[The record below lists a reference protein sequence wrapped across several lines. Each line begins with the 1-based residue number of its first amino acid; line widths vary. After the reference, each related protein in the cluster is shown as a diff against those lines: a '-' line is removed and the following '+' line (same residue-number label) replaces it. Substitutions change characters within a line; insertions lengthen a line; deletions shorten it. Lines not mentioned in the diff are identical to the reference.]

1 MLNKI
6 AEYWK
11 LRKEK
16 KRLKDLVKAAGYR
29 YACDRDILSGKE
41 CAVLKDITDRAKEV
55 RKLSSGE
62 IAAFT
67 DEYCDIV
74 DTMNPLRSQT
84 ARTIRNLLDVLA
96 VAFGVAFGIRA
107 LYLQPFKIPT
117 GSMQPTLFGIHY
129 VDRAGLEKHGNA
141 LSRFLIPR
149 TSTRTYLKVQKT
161 GEMSRQ
167 IVPVNSFLSE
177 KTGINIGGVNY
188 LLPGNFHNI
197 YQYVDCTKE
206 EYKQGE
212 VLCDG
217 WLVTGDHLFV
227 ERLSIYFRGIK
238 RGDVAVFNTENITA
252 DTQPMG
258 GYYYI
263 KRIAGLPGDT
273 IRIDG
278 NILKIRKRGETEFRA
293 AAEIHPGFAKTDS
306 MKGGYHGHIADGHLA
321 DGNEITVPE
330 NHYFALGDNTSNS
343 LDGRHWGFIP
353 RRNMIGLAVNV
364 FWPITRRWGI
374 VDTKQPINEPT
385 YLPYSMQIQ

>member
-1 MLNKI
+1 MPNNI

-16 KRLKDLVKAAGYR
+16 KRLKELFKAACYR
-29 YACDRDILSGKE
+29 YACDRDILSEKE
-41 CAVLKDITDRAKEV
+41 CSKLEEIMEQAKDIN
-55 RKLSSGE
+55 RKNADE
-62 IAAFT
+62 ISDF
-67 DEYCDIV
+67 V
-74 DTMNPLRSQT
+74 DMHADAVNAMNPLRNKT
-84 ARTIRNLLDVLA
+84 ARSVRNFLDVLA

-129 VDRAGLEKHGNA
+129 VDKAGLEKHGNA
-141 LSRFLIPR
+141 LSRFLIPL
-149 TSTRTYLKVQKT
+149 TSPRAYLKVQKT
-161 GEMSRQ
+161 GELSRQ
-167 IVPVNSFLSE
+167 IVPVNSFFSE
-177 KTGINIGGVNY
+177 KTQINIGGVDY
-188 LLPGNFHNI
+188 LLPGNFSNI
-197 YQYVDCTKE
+197 YQYIDCTKE

-238 RGDVAVFNTENITA
+238 RGDVAVFNTENITSES
-252 DTQPMG
+252 QPMG
-258 GYYYI
+258 GFYYI
-263 KRIAGLPGDT
+263 KRIVGLPGDT
-273 IRIDG
+273 IRING

-293 AAEIHPGFAKTDS
+293 ASELHPGFAKTDS
-306 MKGGYHGHIADGHLA
+306 MRGGYHGHIADGILA
-321 DGNEITVPE
+321 DGKEITVPE

-364 FWPITRRWGI
+364 FWPVTRRWGI
-374 VDTKQPINEPT
+374 TDTRQPINEPT
-385 YLPYSMQIQ
+385 SLPYSMQIQ